1 VSPGQGRGAVKRI
14 AVLTG
19 GGDVPGLNAAIRAV
33 VRRAEEKSLGVIG
46 VRDGWRGLIAD
57 ETVPLSR
64 HAVSGILPKGGT
76 ILGTS
81 RTNPLGTAD
90 GVARIKA
97 TIKRHGIDAVVAIG
111 GDDTLGAACR
121 LGHEG
126 IAVVGIPK
134 TMDNDVRGT
143 DVTIGFDTAV
153 NTVME
158 AVDRLHSTAEAH
170 HRIMVVEVMGRD
182 AGWVAAVGGL
192 AGGADVILVPEVPFD
207 MEEVCATLARRLS
220 SGRTF
225 SIVVVAEGAAP
236 RDAGTPVVQDTQVD
250 AFGHPRLGGIGAALA
265 REIER
270 RMERE
275 TRATVLGHVQRGGS
289 PTAFD
294 RALATRFGAAAVDAL
309 AAGRTGVMVA
319 LRGPAIVTVPLDE
332 VIKGTRT
339 LDLDLYALT
348 RLFW

>member
-1 VSPGQGRGAVKRI
+1 VNRI

-33 VRRAEEKSLGVIG
+33 VRRAGEKGLEVIG

-57 ETVPLSR
+57 DLVPLSR
-64 HAVSGILPKGGT
+64 DAISGILPKGGT

-81 RTNPLGTAD
+81 RTNPLREPD
-90 GVARIKA
+90 GIARIKQ
-97 TIKRHGIDAVVAIG
+97 TIARRGIDAIVAIG
-111 GDDTLGAACR
+111 GDDTLGAA
-121 LGHEG
+121 GHLSRDG

-158 AVDRLHSTAEAH
+158 AIDRLHSTTESH
-170 HRIMVVEVMGRD
+170 HRIAVVEVMGRD
-182 AGWVAAVGGL
+182 AGWVAAAGGL
-192 AGGADVILVPEVPFD
+192 AGGADAVLVPEVPFD
-207 MEEVCATLARRLS
+207 LEEVCATLRRRQAA
-220 SGRTF
+220 GRRF
-225 SIVVVAEGAAP
+225 SIVVVAEGAVP
-236 RDAGTPVVQDTQVD
+236 KAGGPQVVQDAPVD
-250 AFGHPRLGGIGAALA
+250 AFGHARLGGVGAFLA

-270 RMERE
+270 RMEVE

-289 PTAFD
+289 PSAFD
-294 RALATRFGAAAVDAL
+294 RILATRFGVAAVDEL
-309 AAGRTGVMVA
+309 VAGRTGVMVA
-319 LRGPAIVTVPLDE
+319 LRGTAIVTTPLED

-339 LDLDLYALT
+339 LDPAIGALT

>member
-1 VSPGQGRGAVKRI
+1 MNRI

-33 VRRAEEKSLGVIG
+33 VRRAGEKGLEVTG
-46 VRDGWRGLIAD
+46 VRDGWRGLLAD
-57 ETVPLSR
+57 DLVPLSR
-64 HAVSGILPKGGT
+64 DAVSGILPKGGT

-81 RTNPLGTAD
+81 RTNPLRDAD
-90 GVARIKA
+90 GIARIKA
-97 TIKRHGIDAVVAIG
+97 TLARRGIDAFVAIG

-121 LGHEG
+121 LSREG
-126 IAVVGIPK
+126 VAVVGIPK

-153 NTVME
+153 NAVMD
-158 AVDRLHSTAEAH
+158 AIDRLHSTTESH

-182 AGWVAAVGGL
+182 AGWVAAAGGL
-192 AGGADVILVPEVPFD
+192 AGGADAVLVPEVPFD
-207 MEEVCATLARRLS
+207 LEEVCAALRRRRAT
-220 SGRTF
+220 GRQF
-225 SIVVVAEGAAP
+225 SIVVVAEGAVPKDGAAQTV
-236 RDAGTPVVQDTQVD
+236 RDAPVD
-250 AFGHPRLGGIGAALA
+250 AFGHARLGGIGAVLA

-270 RMERE
+270 RLEVE

-289 PTAFD
+289 PSAFD
-294 RALATRFGAAAVDAL
+294 RILATRFGVAAVDEL
-309 AAGRTGVMVA
+309 VAGRTGVMVA
-319 LRGPAIVTVPLDE
+319 LRGTTIVTTPLDD

-339 LDLDLYALT
+339 LDPAIGALT

>member
-1 VSPGQGRGAVKRI
+1 MNRI

-33 VRRAEEKSLGVIG
+33 VRRAGEKGLEVIG

-57 ETVPLSR
+57 DLVPLSR
-64 HAVSGILPKGGT
+64 DAISGILPKGGT

-81 RTNPLGTAD
+81 RTNPLREPD
-90 GVARIKA
+90 GIARIKQ
-97 TIKRHGIDAVVAIG
+97 TIARRGIDAIVAIG
-111 GDDTLGAACR
+111 GDDTLGAA
-121 LGHEG
+121 GHLSRDG

-158 AVDRLHSTAEAH
+158 AIDRLHSTTESH
-170 HRIMVVEVMGRD
+170 HRIAVVEVMGRD
-182 AGWVAAVGGL
+182 AGWVAAAGGL
-192 AGGADVILVPEVPFD
+192 AGGADAVLVPEVPFD
-207 MEEVCATLARRLS
+207 LEEVCATLRRRQAA
-220 SGRTF
+220 GRRF
-225 SIVVVAEGAAP
+225 SIVVVAEGAVP
-236 RDAGTPVVQDTQVD
+236 KAGGPQVVQDAPVD
-250 AFGHPRLGGIGAALA
+250 AFGHARLGGVGAFLA

-270 RMERE
+270 RMEVE

-289 PTAFD
+289 PSAFD
-294 RALATRFGAAAVDAL
+294 RILATRFGVAAVDEL
-309 AAGRTGVMVA
+309 VAGRTGVMVA
-319 LRGPAIVTVPLDE
+319 LRGTAIVTTPLED

-339 LDLDLYALT
+339 LDPAIGALT

>member
-1 VSPGQGRGAVKRI
+1 MAIKRI

-33 VRRAEEKSLGVIG
+33 VRRAEEKRLEVIG
-46 VRDGWRGLIAD
+46 VRDGWRGLMDD

-64 HAVSGILPKGGT
+64 DAVSGILPKGGT

-81 RTNPLGTAD
+81 RTNPTKSPD
-90 GVARIKA
+90 GLARITA
-97 TIKRHGIDAVVAIG
+97 TLARHRIDALVAIG
-111 GDDTLGAACR
+111 GDDTLGVAAR
-121 LGHEG
+121 LSQDG

-158 AVDRLHSTAEAH
+158 AIDRLHSTTEAH

-192 AGGADVILVPEVPFD
+192 AGGADVVVVPEIPLD
-207 MEEVCATLARRLS
+207 IDEICAVLRRRRAT
-220 SGRTF
+220 GRLF
-225 SIVVVAEGAAP
+225 SIVVVAEGATLK
-236 RDAGTPVVQDTQVD
+236 DATGQVAQGPTVD
-250 AFGHPRLGGIGAALA
+250 AFGHARLGGVGTVLA
-265 REIER
+265 GEIER
-270 RMERE
+270 RMECE
-275 TRATVLGHVQRGGS
+275 TRATSLGHVQRGGS

-294 RALATRFGAAAVDAL
+294 RVLATRFGIAAVDAL
-309 AAGRTGVMVA
+309 AAGRTGVMAA
-319 LRGPAIVTVPLDE
+319 LRGTAIVTVPLEE
-332 VIKGTRT
+332 VTKGSRL
-339 LDLDLYALT
+339 LDPELYAAT
-348 RLFW
+348 RLFS